1 MSNEFTFGA
10 LVESAKEAG
19 GTGDA
24 PPPGEY
30 VGTVVTANTGRSNG
44 GKLKVGIKLR
54 VDGGPHDGAGIWANQ
69 YLSPDSPTA
78 LDIFFRT
85 FEAMDVPRNW
95 WAQFGSNVDQA
106 GAAVVE
112 AVKGKTVKFT
122 VKDEPYQGQ
131 PKMVVGRIS
140 RAAGNPLTPATPGVP
155 TPPVPAAA
163 PAGPA
168 VPAAPA
174 APQAPTV
181 QAPQPPF

>member
-1 MSNEFTFGA
+1 MSEFTFGQ

-24 PPPGEY
+24 PPPGDY
-30 VGTVVTANTGRSNG
+30 TGTVVAANTGKSNG
-44 GKLKVGIKLR
+44 GKLKIGLKLR
-54 VDGGPHDGAGIWANQ
+54 VDGGPHGGAGIWANQ

-85 FEAMDVPRNW
+85 FEALDVPRNW

-122 VKDEPYQGQ
+122 VKDEPYMGES
-131 PKMVVGRIS
+131 KMVVGRIS
-140 RAAGNPLTPATPGVP
+140 RAAGNPLAPG
-155 TPPVPAAA
+155 
-163 PAGPA
+163 
-168 VPAAPA
+168 VPAAPTAPA
-174 APQAPTV
+174 APVVPAPSV
-181 QAPQPPF
+181 RAPKPPF

>member
-1 MSNEFTFGA
+1 MSEFTFGQ
-10 LVESAKEAG
+10 LIENAKAAG

-30 VGTVVTANTGRSNG
+30 VGTVVSANTGKSNA
-44 GKLKVGIKLR
+44 GKLKIGIKLR

-85 FEAMDVPRNW
+85 FEALDVPRNW
-95 WAQFGSNVDQA
+95 WAQFGSHVDQA

-112 AVKGKTVKFT
+112 LIKGKTVKFT
-122 VKDEPYQGQ
+122 VKDEPYNGQ
-131 PKMVVGRIS
+131 SRMVVGRIS
-140 RAAGNPLTPATPGVP
+140 RAAGVPQPGVP
-155 TPPVPAAA
+155 AQTAPPMAAA
-163 PAGPA
+163 PVPA

-174 APQAPTV
+174 PSAPSAPK
-181 QAPQPPF
+181 PPF